1 MPSKIAER
9 KCGKGEDLLECH
21 INSEIDNVEQFISE
35 LQMFLGCLN
44 LQSCHRMED
53 EVKCVS
59 SRKHER
65 LVRPAELPLSAG
77 QTSRFSSGTVY
88 SPVTELSMN
97 LGDLST
103 DTG

>member
-1 MPSKIAER
+1 MPSKIAPR
-9 KCGKGEDLLECH
+9 KCSKDVLECH
-21 INSEIDNVEQFISE
+21 VNSEIDNVEHFITE

-44 LQSCHRMED
+44 LQSCHIMED
-53 EVKCVS
+53 EVKSVS
-59 SRKHER
+59 SKRNER
-65 LVRPAELPLSAG
+65 LVRPAELPLSAD

>member
-1 MPSKIAER
+1 MPPKISETKCSKNI
-9 KCGKGEDLLECH
+9 LECQ
-21 INSEIDNVEQFISE
+21 INLEVDKVEQFISE
-35 LQMFLGCLN
+35 LQMFLGHLN
-44 LQSCHRMED
+44 LQSCHRMEG

-59 SRKHER
+59 YKKYER
-65 LVRPAELPLSAG
+65 LVRPAELALSTAD
-77 QTSRFSSGTVY
+77 QSSRFSSGTVY

>member
-1 MPSKIAER
+1 MPPKRSER
-9 KCGKGEDLLECH
+9 KCSYDVLQCH

-44 LQSCHRMED
+44 LQSCHRMEG

-59 SRKHER
+59 SKKNER
-65 LVRPAELPLSAG
+65 LVRPAELLLSSAD
-77 QTSRFSSGTVY
+77 QTTRFSSGTVY